1 MTTAMPAGNLN
12 NAERLAMALYRH
24 GVREIFGQSIPVSLM
39 QVAPRHGLRQIG
51 YRAENA
57 GGIMADGFAR
67 ISGRIGVVA
76 AQNGPAAT
84 LLVPP
89 LAEAL
94 KSSIPLLALVEEI
107 PASDEQRNAFQEYD
121 HRGLFASCAKWIGR
135 LSCGERLEDF
145 VDLAMTH
152 ALSGRPGPVVLL
164 LPRDVMSA
172 TETSVPRDTR
182 LGGFPLDRVAPDPA
196 AISEAARLLAGAQRP
211 FVLAGGGVHISG
223 ASEAL
228 VALCER
234 FALPVAT
241 SNTGKGAIAEDHPL
255 SLGVFGNCM
264 AEGTVA
270 HELRHYA
277 TRADLVL
284 LVGTRT
290 SQNATDGWTL
300 LPRDV
305 PCLHIDIDGTE
316 IGRNYPALRLA
327 GDARLA
333 LEALADAIGSEMLQ
347 FDPEQRRKAAG
358 EATGAARKTA
368 AEKAARAGSGRQG
381 AVRPEAL
388 MRALD
393 ARLQPSDILV
403 ADASYST
410 NWMNSFLHARRTGQR
425 FLTPRGLAGLG
436 WGMPMAM
443 GAKVASPGSRVIAMV
458 GDGGFGHCWS
468 ELETMRRMGI
478 DVRVIVF
485 NNAILGY
492 QTHGE
497 NAFYGQHSDA
507 CELTPV
513 DHAGIARMCGV
524 KGIVLDDPARIAEA
538 LDALLSHD
546 SAALLDVMTDPQAH
560 PPLSQFV
567 GRTTLGPVV
576 GAE

>member
-1 MTTAMPAGNLN
+1 VSATPPSGNLN
-12 NAERLAMALYRH
+12 NAERFAMALYRH

-39 QVAPRHGLRQIG
+39 QVAARHGLRQIG

-84 LLVPP
+84 LLVAP

-121 HRGLFASCAKWIGR
+121 HRALFESCTKWIGR

-172 TETSVPRDTR
+172 AQSCAPRDTR
-182 LGGFPLDRVAPDPA
+182 LGGFPLDRTAPDPA
-196 AISEAARLLAGAQRP
+196 AIAQAAELIAGAQRP

-228 VALCER
+228 VSLCER
-234 FALPVAT
+234 YALPVAT
-241 SNTGKGAIAEDHPL
+241 SNMGKGVIAEDHPL
-255 SLGVFGNCM
+255 ALGVFGNCM

-277 TRADLVL
+277 TDADLVL
-284 LVGTRT
+284 LIGTRT

-305 PCLHIDIDGTE
+305 PALHIDIDSIE

-333 LEALADAIGSEMLQ
+333 LEALAAALGKQTLAV
-347 FDPEQRRKAAG
+347 DPGQRRARIG
-358 EATGAARKTA
+358 EETAAARLA
-368 AEKAARAGSGRQG
+368 ASEKANRFGPGRKG

-393 ARLQPSDILV
+393 ARLRPDDILV

-410 NWMNSFLHARRTGQR
+410 NWMNSFLRARRTGQR

-443 GAKVASPGSRVIAMV
+443 GAKIASPQSRVIAMV

-478 DVRVIVF
+478 DIRLIVF

-507 CELTPV
+507 CELAPV

-524 KGIVLDDPARIAEA
+524 NGITLDDPAQI
-538 LDALLSHD
+538 DAAIDRLLGD
-546 SAALLDVMTDPQAH
+546 DGPVLLDVMTDPDAY

-567 GRTTLGPVV
+567 GRGTRGPIV
-576 GAE
+576 GAD

>member
-1 MTTAMPAGNLN
+1 VANAAPAGNLN
-12 NAERLAMALYRH
+12 NAERFAMALYRH

-51 YRAENA
+51 YRMENA

-121 HRGLFASCAKWIGR
+121 HRALFESCAKWIGR

-164 LPRDVMSA
+164 LPRDVMGA
-172 TETSVPRDTR
+172 TATSVPRDTR
-182 LGGFPLDRVAPDPA
+182 LGSFPLDRAVPDPA
-196 AISEAARLLAGAQRP
+196 VISEAARLIANARRP

-228 VALCER
+228 VSLCER
-234 FALPVAT
+234 HALPVAT
-241 SNTGKGAIAEDHPL
+241 SNMGKGAIAEDHPL

-270 HELRHYA
+270 HELRQYA
-277 TRADLVL
+277 TDADLVL

-305 PCLHIDIDGTE
+305 PALHIDIDGAE

-327 GDARLA
+327 GDARLT
-333 LEALADAIGSEMLQ
+333 LEAIAAALGSQQIASNL
-347 FDPEQRRKAAG
+347 DQRREAIG
-358 EATGAARKTA
+358 EATKGARA
-368 AEKAARAGSGRQG
+368 AATEKAGRSGSGRKG

-388 MRALD
+388 MQALN
-393 ARLQPSDILV
+393 ARLRPDDILV

-443 GAKVASPGSRVIAMV
+443 GAKIASPQSRVIAMV

-478 DVRVIVF
+478 DVRVIVY

-507 CELTPV
+507 CELTGV
-513 DHAGIARMCGV
+513 NHAALADLCGV
-524 KGIVLDDPARIAEA
+524 KGIVLDDPGQIDAAI
-538 LDALLSHD
+538 DALLGHD
-546 SAALLDVMTDPQAH
+546 GAALLDVMTDSEAH

-567 GRTTLGPVV
+567 GRDTRGPIV
-576 GAE
+576 GTD

>member
-1 MTTAMPAGNLN
+1 VVNGRPAGNLN

-39 QVAPRHGLRQIG
+39 QVAPRHGIRQIG

-57 GGIMADGFAR
+57 GGIMADGYAR

-94 KSSIPLLALVEEI
+94 KSSIPVLALVEEI
-107 PASDEQRNAFQEYD
+107 PASDEQRNAFQEFD
-121 HRGLFASCAKWIGR
+121 HHALFQSCTKWIGR

-164 LPRDVMSA
+164 LPRDVMSE

-182 LGGFPLDRVAPDPA
+182 LGGFPLDRTAPDPA
-196 AISEAARLLAGAQRP
+196 AIAQAARLIAQAQRP

-223 ASEAL
+223 ASETL
-228 VALCER
+228 VSLCER

-241 SNTGKGAIAEDHPL
+241 SNMGKGAIAEDHPL

-270 HELRHYA
+270 HELRPFA
-277 TRADLVL
+277 IEADLVL

-305 PCLHIDIDGTE
+305 PCLHIDIDSVE

-333 LEALADAIGSEMLQ
+333 LEAIEAALGKEALAFEPD
-347 FDPEQRRKAAG
+347 QRRARIGEETAAARATAAG
-358 EATGAARKTA
+358 
-368 AEKAARAGSGRQG
+368 KAARAGAGRQG

-393 ARLQPSDILV
+393 ARLQPDDILV
-403 ADASYST
+403 ADASYSS

-436 WGMPMAM
+436 WGLPMAM
-443 GAKVASPGSRVIAMV
+443 GAKVAAPGSRVIAMV

-478 DVRVIVF
+478 DVRVVVF

-497 NAFYGQHSDA
+497 NAFFGQHSDA

-513 DHAGIARMCGV
+513 DHAGIAKMCGLN
-524 KGIVLDDPARIAEA
+524 GLTLSDPGQIDAAIGVLLGDQGPV
-538 LDALLSHD
+538 
-546 SAALLDVMTDPQAH
+546 LLDVMTDPEAH

-567 GRTTLGPVV
+567 GRETRGPVV
-576 GAE
+576 GTD

>member
-1 MTTAMPAGNLN
+1 MPAGNLN

-94 KSSIPLLALVEEI
+94 KSSIPVLALVEEI
-107 PASDEQRNAFQEYD
+107 PASDEQRNAFQEFD
-121 HRGLFASCAKWIGR
+121 HRALFASCAKWVGR

-145 VDLAMTH
+145 VDLAFTH

-164 LPRDVMSA
+164 LPRDVMGA
-172 TETSVPRDTR
+172 AATSVPRDTR
-182 LGGFPLDRVAPDPA
+182 LEGFPLDRTVPDPA
-196 AISEAARLLAGAQRP
+196 AIAEAARLIAKAQRP

-228 VALCER
+228 ASLCER

-241 SNTGKGAIAEDHPL
+241 SNMGKGAIAEDHPL
-255 SLGVFGNCM
+255 ALGVFGNCM

-270 HELRHYA
+270 HELRPFA
-277 TRADLVL
+277 TEADLVL

-300 LPRDV
+300 LPRNV
-305 PCLHIDIDGTE
+305 PCLHIDIDSVE

-333 LEALADAIGSEMLQ
+333 LEVIADALGSLTLA
-347 FDPEQRRKAAG
+347 FDPEQRLRAIG
-358 EATGAARKTA
+358 EETGAARATA
-368 AEKAARAGSGRQG
+368 AGKAARAGAGRQG
-381 AVRPEAL
+381 ALRPEAL

-393 ARLQPSDILV
+393 ARLRPDDILV

-436 WGMPMAM
+436 WGLPLAM
-443 GAKVASPGSRVIAMV
+443 GAKVAAPQSRVIAMV

-468 ELETMRRMGI
+468 ELETMRRMAI
-478 DVRVIVF
+478 DVRLIVF

-497 NAFYGQHSDA
+497 NAFFGQHSDA

-524 KGIVLDDPARIAEA
+524 EGITLDDPAEIDPAIDR
-538 LDALLSHD
+538 LLGD
-546 SAALLDVMTDPQAH
+546 GGPVLLDVMTDPEAH

-567 GRTTLGPVV
+567 GRTTSGPVV
-576 GAE
+576 GAD

>member
-1 MTTAMPAGNLN
+1 MNWKPGNLT
-12 NAERLAMALYRH
+12 NADRFAMALHRH

-39 QVAPRHGLRQIG
+39 HAAPRHGIRQVC
-51 YRAENA
+51 YRTENA
-57 GGIMADGFAR
+57 GGVMADGFAR
-67 ISGRIGVVA
+67 VSRRIGVVA

-89 LAEAL
+89 LAEAM

-121 HRGLFASCAKWIGR
+121 HRALFESCTKWIGR
-135 LSCGERLEDF
+135 LSCSDRLEDF

-172 TETSVPRDTR
+172 TESAPPRDTR
-182 LGGFPLDRVAPDPA
+182 LGHFPLDRTCPDA
-196 AISEAARLLAGAQRP
+196 EAIAEAARLLAGAQRP
-211 FVLAGGGVHISG
+211 FVLAGGGVHVSG
-223 ASEAL
+223 ASKAL
-228 VALCER
+228 VSLCDR

-241 SNTGKGAIAEDHPL
+241 SNMGKGAIAETHPL
-255 SLGVFGNCM
+255 ALGVFGNCM
-264 AEGTVA
+264 AEGTVG
-270 HELRHYA
+270 HELKHYA
-277 TRADLVL
+277 TDADLVL

-305 PCLHIDIDGTE
+305 PCLHIDIDSVE

-333 LEALADAIGSEMLQ
+333 LEALEAALASQELA
-347 FDPEQRRKAAG
+347 FDPQARRAHVG
-358 EATGAARKTA
+358 EATAAARIVAT
-368 AEKAARAGSGRQG
+368 EKSGRTGEGQPG
-381 AVRPEAL
+381 AIRPEAL

-393 ARLQPSDILV
+393 DRLRPDDILA

-410 NWMNSFLHARRTGQR
+410 NWMNTFLTVRATGQR

-436 WGMPMAM
+436 WGVPMAM
-443 GAKVASPGSRVIAMV
+443 GAKLAAPGSRVIALV

-468 ELETMRRMGI
+468 ELEAMRRNNI
-478 DVRVIVF
+478 DVKVIVL

-497 NAFYGQHSDA
+497 NAFYGSHTNA
-507 CELTPV
+507 CELDAV
-513 DHAGIARMCGV
+513 DHAALALACGV
-524 KGIVLDDPARIAEA
+524 SGRRLDEPARIEAE
-538 LDALLSHD
+538 LDALLAHD
-546 SAALLDVMTDPQAH
+546 GPAVLDVMTDALAH
-560 PPLSQFV
+560 PPLSQFA
-567 GRTTLGPVV
+567 GRDTTGPMA
-576 GAE
+576 GAD